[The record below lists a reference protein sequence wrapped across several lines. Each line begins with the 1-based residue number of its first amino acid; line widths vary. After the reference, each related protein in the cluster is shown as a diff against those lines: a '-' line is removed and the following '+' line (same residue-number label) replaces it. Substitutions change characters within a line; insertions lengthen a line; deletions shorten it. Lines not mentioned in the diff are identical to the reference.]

1 MALSSGELS
10 TLLEQK
16 IANYYKKMNID
27 EVGRVLS
34 VGDGI
39 ARVYGLNKIQAGEMV
54 EFASGV
60 KGMALN
66 LENDNVG
73 VVLFGND
80 NAINEGDIVKRTGAI
95 VDVPVGKATLG
106 RVLDAL
112 GNPIDGKG
120 PLKDVSRRRV
130 EVKAPGIIARRSVH
144 EPMQTGLKAVDSL
157 VPIVAGSGRGA
168 GFISQ
173 RAGSW
178 VLLYPELG
186 SPLRQENGCVALS
199 TGYKLP
205 SGIGGVERPMSRNT
219 YKGFLK
225 PTIVHLARPTS
236 LPAVVPLTGAPTS
249 PPGLVRRYST
259 RNTSEITCPHPDIS
273 TSDTEGGP
281 IGSVQ
286 RVTGELRKY
295 SAPDTGTEDNVTAFT
310 DKTITEKNVG
320 ADTQTEGKGSSTK
333 LSICFESLVSKES
346 LKAAWVQ
353 LKSHPGMMTPG
364 ASTQTLSRI
373 EESWF
378 DKASKA
384 LIAGTYKYPKR
395 RRIHMPKPGLDRPLT
410 MSDPRVKIIE
420 RAILNG
426 IEPLFE
432 GSWSWKKIP
441 ETEYDKKFR
450 DPSIPGNDLK
460 RNKSGF
466 YVKEW
471 KNPSIWRSCS
481 YGFRPKR
488 SVHDAIKAIKQWSN
502 NTVWILDYDVRKA
515 FDNVNRRRLAN
526 IFLSHIDSPRLW
538 REIEKM
544 MNTGIIDVKDI
555 FEKKGVGQGSVLSPF
570 LFNMYMNELDNFIL
584 NWRKKVTVETK
595 RENPEAMKE
604 YKTLITKFSSSRI
617 HTALKEYGDLE
628 AMTKA
633 LKQKKKE
640 YYDKWGRCG
649 GIRTGQII
657 QYVRYAD
664 DFRVGIV
671 GPRRLAIDTQT
682 EIDKFIKGN
691 LHLEVKKNSIVSR
704 NEKGVMF
711 LNFLI
716 YMPSFRNKT
725 RTKWNRFASIAK
737 YKARTLARIQR
748 SDARL
753 AKAAVYSMKYN
764 LLKAFNSKLSEKG
777 LKLNARTTERVA
789 AELTDAAPSNNPALD
804 RWEGHFKKLLD
815 KELSMA
821 LKFYDL
827 NIRQLLIPNPDEDPL
842 GKIAR
847 LRNEFLH
854 GIEEVIESEKLT
866 FFKERAESI
875 LEKGHKARPG
885 TTSAW
890 TEIDEPTAIKAAAS
904 LRSVFLEKTQPRKIS
919 ISAPLR
925 TLTERLASRGFYHPL
940 KLKPCS
946 NPKLLIL
953 NDGEIISCYS
963 SVMYGIINYYRVA
976 DNFYSVKSLI
986 EGLRKSCVLT
996 LARKHKK
1003 RPKWVYGVY
1012 GDNISITL
1020 TQGGDISLPTMGSV
1034 GKGLMLFGQG
1044 QYVGLEPDKILSK
1057 FHSRSTLGA
1066 KMFSRCAVQGFEN
1079 TQIEIHHIRK
1089 LARKRTAGSGGGY
1102 AAHSVVSIPAFL
1114 CRATLRETLWHQIW
1128 NGSLYLT
1135 DSSTERKRNAEQN
1148 Q

>member
-16 IANYYKKMNID
+16 ISNYYKKMNID

-112 GNPIDGKG
+112 GNPIDGQG

-178 VLLYPELG
+178 VLLCPELG

-219 YKGFLK
+219 YKSCATRSEGFLK

-249 PPGLVRRYST
+249 PSGLVRRYST
-259 RNTSEITCPHPDIS
+259 RNTSEITCPHPDIF

-281 IGSVQ
+281 FGSVQ
-286 RVTGELRKY
+286 RVTGELRKD
-295 SAPDTGTEDNVTAFT
+295 SAPDTGAEDNVTAFT
-310 DKTITEKNVG
+310 DETITEKNVG
-320 ADTQTEGKGSSTK
+320 AGAQRRQRSAFGGAEHQGRYAQTQTEGKGSLTK

-364 ASTQTLSRI
+364 ASTQTLSGI
-373 EESWF
+373 DESWF

-395 RRIHMPKPGLDRPLT
+395 RRIHIPKPGSDEKRPLT

-432 GSWSWKKIP
+432 GSWSWTKIP
-441 ETEYDKKFR
+441 ETVYDKKFR

-471 KNPSIWRSCS
+471 TNPPIWHSCS

-488 SVHDAIKAIKQWSN
+488 SVHDAIKAIKQWSH

-544 MNTGIIDVKDI
+544 MNTGIIDVKEI
-555 FEKKGVGQGSVLSPF
+555 FEKKGVSQGSVLSPF

-584 NWRKKVTVETK
+584 NWKKKVTIETK
-595 RENPEAMKE
+595 NENPEAMKE
-604 YKTLITKFSSSRI
+604 YKTLITKFSSSRL

-640 YYDKWGRCG
+640 YYDKWGRSG

-671 GPRRLAIDTQT
+671 GPRKLAIDTQT

-691 LHLEVKKNSIVSR
+691 LHLEVNKNSIVNR

-725 RTKWNRFASIAK
+725 RTKCHRFASIAK

-789 AELTDAAPSNNPALD
+789 AELTDAAASNNPALD

-815 KELSMA
+815 KELSLA

-827 NIRQLLIPNPDEDPL
+827 NIRQLLVPNPDKDPL

-847 LRNEFLH
+847 LRNEFLS

-875 LEKGHKARPG
+875 LAKRNKARPG

-904 LRSVFLEKTQPRKIS
+904 LGSVFLETTATDQPRKIS
-919 ISAPLR
+919 IGAPLR
-925 TLTERLASRGFYHPL
+925 TLSDRLASRGFYHPL

-946 NPKLLIL
+946 NPKLLVL

-963 SVMYGIINYYRVA
+963 SVMYGMINYYRVA
-976 DNFYSVKSLI
+976 DNFSSVKGLI

-1020 TQGGDISLPTMGSV
+1020 PQGGEITLPTMESV
-1034 GKGLMLFGQG
+1034 GK
-1044 QYVGLEPDKILSK
+1044 LEPQFGLGQEAGLDLDKILSK
-1057 FHSRSTLGA
+1057 FQYRSTLGWT
-1066 KMFSRCAVQGFEN
+1066 KCTKHKDVDLFD
-1079 TQIEIHHIRK
+1079 IHQNS
-1089 LARKRTAGSGGGY
+1089 LANAPPTASGEWV
-1102 AAHSVVSIPAFL
+1102 A
-1114 CRATLRETLWHQIW
+1114 R
-1128 NGSLYLT
+1128 
-1135 DSSTERKRNAEQN
+1135 
-1148 Q
+1148 